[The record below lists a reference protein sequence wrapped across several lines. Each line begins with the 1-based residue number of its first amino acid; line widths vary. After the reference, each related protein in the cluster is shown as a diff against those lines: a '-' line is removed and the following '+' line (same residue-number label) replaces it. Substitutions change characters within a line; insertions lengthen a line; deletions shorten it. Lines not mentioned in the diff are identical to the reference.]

1 MNTNSIL
8 KFIGYIEYKDL
19 LDPETINKYDDNSVF
34 FVKDI
39 PANKSDRN
47 VFIDGIEINEINSV
61 IVKING
67 AFHITMPSNMKSVK
81 FILQVE
87 GNVFDIK
94 TIEYTMDELNGI
106 AKFIN
111 LLPECVQI
119 KGYLNDTQI
128 INSMNPDI
136 FNDYIMK
143 IYFN

>member
-67 AFHITMPSNMKSVK
+67 AFHIIMSSNMKSVK
-81 FILQVE
+81 FILQIE

-94 TIEYTMDELNGI
+94 STDYTLDELNGV

-143 IYFN
+143 VYFT

>member
-1 MNTNSIL
+1 MNTNSTL

-47 VFIDGIEINEINSV
+47 VFINGIEINENNSI

-67 AFHITMPSNMKSVK
+67 AFHITMPSNMKYVK
-81 FILQVE
+81 FTLQVE
-87 GNVFDIK
+87 GNIFDIK
-94 TIEYTMDELNGI
+94 SSDYTLDELNGI

-111 LLPECVQI
+111 LLPDCVQI

>member
-81 FILQVE
+81 FTLQVE